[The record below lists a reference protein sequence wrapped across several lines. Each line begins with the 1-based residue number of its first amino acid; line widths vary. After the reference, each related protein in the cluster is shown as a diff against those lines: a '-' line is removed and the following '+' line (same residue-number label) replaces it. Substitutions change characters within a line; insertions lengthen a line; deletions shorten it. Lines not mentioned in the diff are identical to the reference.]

1 MNATLGDFFAA
12 AQQHMTAASYLS
24 QQHLVTGPV
33 VAAIGAARQLSSI
46 TTQLWEFLA
55 APASS
60 AQARKRLFLGLA
72 DPSTVGHLRAA
83 DDLLRQ
89 SVEQM
94 QHRTA
99 ERDDPLAAHLAA
111 AAQMLGIGLDLL
123 RTHYSIDADGTR
135 IARSD
140 WAHAID
146 SLEVQHAL
154 LHEITVHGLH
164 LADVLARILPD
175 MKRRRLPE
183 AATVQA
189 AIDQLRYLPD
199 ALPMVTAVQHRA
211 GGHALLSTVP
221 PRPST
226 APVHPPEQAQG
237 PEQLCQDIIDNA
249 ESLRALYT
257 DPLYD
262 SDDRD
267 VLDIR
272 QWQRIA
278 TGGAILSHTQLQ
290 LCQALITRALRLGAR
305 AGGHPQQLRA
315 ALADVHRISER
326 SVLAWRSVSRAW
338 TDLLTDVP
346 ITARSIAE
354 THVEHLVIRMGRLLY
369 ANPRWTPARQDSAPV
384 KDPADVAPTTET
396 IAAISM
402 AMYHVNE
409 CMAVVAR
416 TNLEHANDV
425 MRAHDML
432 LLRSPRIAKRL
443 HRTAPVTSV
452 YRQARTVLACYRSL
466 ISEAMASSS
475 AFGQA
480 ALLATPPEHRSEF
493 VGPIMDL
500 QRRSDRRGLAR
511 MFDDADEQQ
520 WPDQQPASITRAPQR
535 SPAPRSG
542 IPASGV
548 TDGAQP
554 AGTAVPYEPPDDD
567 GPAVDRTNWR
577 TGL

>member
-24 QQHLVTGPV
+24 QPRLATGQC

-46 TTQLWEFLA
+46 TAQMWEFLSV
-55 APASS
+55 PASTN
-60 AQARKRLFLGLA
+60 QARERLFLGLA
-72 DPSTVGHLRAA
+72 DLSTVGHLRTA
-83 DDLLRQ
+83 DDLLQ
-89 SVEQM
+89 HSVEQM
-94 QHRTA
+94 QHRA
-99 ERDDPLAAHLAA
+99 VERDDPLAMHLAA

-135 IARSD
+135 VARSD
-140 WAHAID
+140 WARAID
-146 SLEVQHAL
+146 SLDVQHAL

-164 LADVLARILPD
+164 LADVLERILPTV
-175 MKRRRLPE
+175 KRRRLPE

-189 AIDQLRYLPD
+189 AIDQLRHLPD

-226 APVHPPEQAQG
+226 APVHPTEHTQT

-257 DPLYD
+257 DPFYD
-262 SDDRD
+262 GDDRD

-290 LCQALITRALRLGAR
+290 LCHALSARALRLGAR

-315 ALADVHRISER
+315 ALADAHGVSER
-326 SVLAWRSVSRAW
+326 SVAAWRGVSRAW
-338 TDLLTDVP
+338 TELLTDVP
-346 ITARSIAE
+346 VTARSTAE
-354 THVEHLVIRMGRLLY
+354 EHVEHLVIRMGRLLY
-369 ANPRWTPARQDSAPV
+369 ANPRWTPARRDAAPA
-384 KDPADVAPTTET
+384 KDPADVAPSTET

-409 CMAVVAR
+409 TMAVVAR
-416 TNLEHANDV
+416 TNLAHANDA
-425 MRAHDML
+425 MLAHDML

-443 HRTAPVTSV
+443 RRTAPAPSV
-452 YRQARTVLACYRSL
+452 YQQARTVLASYRSL
-466 ISEAMASSS
+466 ISDVMASSS
-475 AFGQA
+475 VFGQA
-480 ALLATPPEHRSEF
+480 ALLATPPERRSEL

-500 QRRSDRRGLAR
+500 QRRSDRRALAR

-520 WPDQQPASITRAPQR
+520 WPDQQALGITQAPQR
-535 SPAPRSG
+535 SAAPRRG
-542 IPASGV
+542 ITGGGPQ
-548 TDGAQP
+548 TGA
-554 AGTAVPYEPPDDD
+554 AVPYTPPGND
-567 GPAVDRTNWR
+567 GPAVDGPTWR
-577 TGL
+577 ARL